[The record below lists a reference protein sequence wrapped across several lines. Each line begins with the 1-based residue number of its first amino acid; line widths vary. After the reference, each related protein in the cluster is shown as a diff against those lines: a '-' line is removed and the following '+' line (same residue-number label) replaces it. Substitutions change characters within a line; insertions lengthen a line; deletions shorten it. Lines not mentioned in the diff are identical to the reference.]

1 MGKYVPKI
9 KFCERS
15 IEMRSASQ
23 MDKYALEHGFVYNN
37 KSALKHFE
45 VIQKHLKRDENVL
58 LAMVPCGV
66 YNGGAIVMNGI
77 TAVAFTDKRLIY
89 AQKGFFGSE
98 PVKIVNLD
106 NVNDIEKD
114 TFGLFDGKV
123 CIDTLKET
131 VRLNFSKLQL
141 DYAFEAIVEVLEIYK
156 RKNEEIILPV
166 IEELEQWK
174 HLYDKR
180 IITKK
185 EFEEKKKQL
194 LDM

>member
-1 MGKYVPKI
+1 MK
-9 KFCERS
+9 
-15 IEMRSASQ
+15 SASQ

-45 VIQKHLKRDENVL
+45 VIQKHLRRDESVL
-58 LAMVPCGV
+58 LAMAPCGV
-66 YNGGAIVMNGI
+66 YNGGAIVLNGMC
-77 TAVAFTDKRLIY
+77 AVAFTDKRLIY
-89 AQKGFFGSE
+89 AQKGIFGSE

-106 NVNDIEKD
+106 NVNDVQKD

-141 DYAFEAIVEVLEIYK
+141 SEAFSAIVEVLEIYK
-156 RKNEEIILPV
+156 HKNEELVLPV
-166 IEELEQWK
+166 IVELEQWK
-174 HLYDKR
+174 RLYDKK

-185 EFEEKKKQL
+185 EFDEKKKQL
-194 LDM
+194 LGF

>member
-1 MGKYVPKI
+1 
-9 KFCERS
+9 
-15 IEMRSASQ
+15 MRNASQ
-23 MDKYALEHGFVYNN
+23 MNKFALEKGFVYNN

-45 VIQKHLKRDENVL
+45 VIQKHLARDENVL
-58 LAMVPCGV
+58 LALAPCGI

-77 TAVAFTDKRLIY
+77 CAVAFTDKRMIY
-89 AQKGFFGSE
+89 AQKGVFKSE

-141 DYAFEAIVEVLEIYK
+141 NDVFLAIIEVLNVYK
-156 RKNEEIILPV
+156 KKNEELVLPV

-174 HLYDKR
+174 RLYDKK

-194 LDM
+194 IGL

>member
-1 MGKYVPKI
+1 
-9 KFCERS
+9 
-15 IEMRSASQ
+15 MRNASQ
-23 MDKYALEHGFVYNN
+23 MDKFALEHGFVYNN

-45 VIQKHLKRDENVL
+45 VIQKQLRRDETVL
-58 LAMVPCGV
+58 ISLAPCGI

-77 TAVAFTDKRLIY
+77 CAVAFTDKRLIY
-89 AQKGFFGSE
+89 AQKGIFGSE

-106 NVNDIEKD
+106 NVNDVQKD

-141 DYAFEAIVEVLEIYK
+141 DEVYLAIVEVLEVYK
-156 RKNEEIILPV
+156 RKNEEIVLPV

-174 HLYDKR
+174 RLYDRK

-185 EFEEKKKQL
+185 EFDEKKKQL
-194 LDM
+194 LGL